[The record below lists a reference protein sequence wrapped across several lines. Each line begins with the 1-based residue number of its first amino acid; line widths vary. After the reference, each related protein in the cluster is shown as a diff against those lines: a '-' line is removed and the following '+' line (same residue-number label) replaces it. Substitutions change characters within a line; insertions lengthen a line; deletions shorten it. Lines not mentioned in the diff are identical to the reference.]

1 MNTRLLRNSDLIQ
14 FVKYACVGVLNT
26 LVTLCVIFICKALL
40 GVNPLVS
47 NAIGYVAGVVNSF
60 LWNKNWVFKTSGRYA
75 REAVTFLVGF
85 LLCYGLQFL
94 TVWLLSYKTPL
105 KEFEM
110 SIFAFTLS
118 GYGLATLLGNV
129 VYTLT
134 NYVYNKIVTFRGTK
148 SLEAA

>member
-1 MNTRLLRNSDLIQ
+1 MIQ

-26 LVTLCVIFICKALL
+26 LVTLCVIYVCKVLF

-60 LWNKNWVFKTSGRYA
+60 LWNKNWVFKTSGHYT
-75 REAVTFLVGF
+75 REAVGFLVGF
-85 LLCYGLQFL
+85 LICYGLQFL

-105 KEFEM
+105 REFEM

-134 NYVYNKIVTFRGTK
+134 NYAYNKIVTFR
-148 SLEAA
+148 SVRQA

>member
-1 MNTRLLRNSDLIQ
+1 MNTRILRNTALIQ

-26 LVTLCVIFICKALL
+26 LVTLCVIYVCKVLF

-60 LWNKNWVFKTSGRYA
+60 LWNKNWVFKTSGHYT
-75 REAVTFLVGF
+75 REAVGFLVGF
-85 LLCYGLQFL
+85 LICYGLQFL

-105 KEFEM
+105 REFEM

-134 NYVYNKIVTFRGTK
+134 NYAYNKIVTFR
-148 SLEAA
+148 SVRQA

>member
-1 MNTRLLRNSDLIQ
+1 MIQ

-26 LVTLCVIFICKALL
+26 LVTLCVIFVCKVLF

-60 LWNKNWVFKTSGRYA
+60 LWNKNWVFKTSGHYT
-75 REAVTFLVGF
+75 REAVGF
-85 LLCYGLQFL
+85 LAGFLICYGLQFL

-134 NYVYNKIVTFRGTK
+134 NYAYNKIVTFR
-148 SLEAA
+148 SVRHA

>member
-1 MNTRLLRNSDLIQ
+1 MNKRILRNTSLIQ

-26 LVTLCVIFICKALL
+26 LVTLCVIFICKVLL

-60 LWNKNWVFKTSGRYA
+60 LWNKNWVFETSGHYA
-75 REAVTFLVGF
+75 REAVRFLAGF
-85 LLCYGLQFL
+85 LICYGLQFL
-94 TVWLLSYKTPL
+94 TVWLLSYKTSL

-110 SIFAFTLS
+110 TIFAFTLS
-118 GYGLATLLGNV
+118 GYGLATLVGNV

-134 NYVYNKIVTFRGTK
+134 NYAYNKIVTFRAVKNG
-148 SLEAA
+148 

>member
-1 MNTRLLRNSDLIQ
+1 MIQ

-26 LVTLCVIFICKALL
+26 LVTLCVIYVCKVLF

-60 LWNKNWVFKTSGRYA
+60 LWNKNWVFKTSGHYT
-75 REAVTFLVGF
+75 REAVGFLVGF
-85 LLCYGLQFL
+85 LICYGLQFL

-105 KEFEM
+105 REFEM

-134 NYVYNKIVTFRGTK
+134 NYAYNKIVTFRPVRQ
-148 SLEAA
+148 A

>member
-1 MNTRLLRNSDLIQ
+1 MNTRILRNTALIQ

-26 LVTLCVIFICKALL
+26 LVTLCVIYVCKVLF

-47 NAIGYVAGVVNSF
+47 NAIGYVTGVVNSF
-60 LWNKNWVFKTSGRYA
+60 LWNKNWVFKTSGHYT
-75 REAVTFLVGF
+75 REAVGFLVGF
-85 LLCYGLQFL
+85 LICYGLQFL

-105 KEFEM
+105 REFEM

-134 NYVYNKIVTFRGTK
+134 NYAYNKIVTFR
-148 SLEAA
+148 SVRQA

>member
-1 MNTRLLRNSDLIQ
+1 MNTRILRNTALIQ

-26 LVTLCVIFICKALL
+26 LVTLCVIYVCKVLF

-60 LWNKNWVFKTSGRYA
+60 LWNKNWVFKTSGHYT
-75 REAVTFLVGF
+75 REAVGFLVGF
-85 LLCYGLQFL
+85 LICYGLQFL

-105 KEFEM
+105 REFEM

-134 NYVYNKIVTFRGTK
+134 NYAYNKIVTFRPVRQ
-148 SLEAA
+148 A

>member
-1 MNTRLLRNSDLIQ
+1 MNTRILRNTALIQ
-14 FVKYACVGVLNT
+14 FAKYACVGVLNT
-26 LVTLCVIFICKALL
+26 LVTLCVIFVCKVLF

-60 LWNKNWVFKTSGRYA
+60 LWNKNWVFKTSGHYT
-75 REAVTFLVGF
+75 REAVGFLVGF
-85 LLCYGLQFL
+85 LICYGLQFL

-134 NYVYNKIVTFRGTK
+134 NYAYNKIVTFR
-148 SLEAA
+148 SVRHA